1 MKQTTQNI
9 INILNQDLISQNL
22 LQLRNINPS
31 FTYQETPIIE
41 AFNEYTRI
49 KNLILSTTQNDPQNV
64 NYFDTISFQKRNL
77 ILTYLTNLNQQLQQ
91 IRNLSFN
98 RNNQTTINLSN
109 SVIQNITA
117 LADVIDGTN
126 LFSKT
131 IGLEYYRDETK
142 RFSDLRIQ
150 YQNIVNDLNNL
161 NNTKNE
167 INAIYTQ
174 IAVKNNEILQL
185 RNNADANIQELTNI
199 RANIENIN
207 LQIEK
212 YNNKVNSDVKNIEAK
227 KLRVETFSTNIDE
240 YKQQI
245 DALKLDANNVI
256 EKEKLVD
263 SLIKSAEIAL
273 NLKSSEGISAAF
285 SSQYEIAKNSNLFK
299 MRKKSINLWIVGA
312 FFFILA
318 AIGITVWI
326 ATGHLNDNTNGI
338 SLIVARIVAVGI
350 SIAGATF
357 CSKQYIKQKNI
368 AEDYAYKAV
377 LSKSII
383 AFTNE
388 IKTKN
393 EDKVAEYLTKVL
405 SEIHQDPLRSRS
417 ENKIQGHEDGVDLL
431 SLNNLEKIIS
441 LIQKK

>member
-31 FTYQETPIIE
+31 FTYQETSIIE

-185 RNNADANIQELTNI
+185 RNNADANIQE
-199 RANIENIN
+199 
-207 LQIEK
+207 
-212 YNNKVNSDVKNIEAK
+212 
-227 KLRVETFSTNIDE
+227 
-240 YKQQI
+240 
-245 DALKLDANNVI
+245 
-256 EKEKLVD
+256 
-263 SLIKSAEIAL
+263 
-273 NLKSSEGISAAF
+273 
-285 SSQYEIAKNSNLFK
+285 
-299 MRKKSINLWIVGA
+299 
-312 FFFILA
+312 
-318 AIGITVWI
+318 
-326 ATGHLNDNTNGI
+326 
-338 SLIVARIVAVGI
+338 
-350 SIAGATF
+350 
-357 CSKQYIKQKNI
+357 
-368 AEDYAYKAV
+368 
-377 LSKSII
+377 
-383 AFTNE
+383 
-388 IKTKN
+388 
-393 EDKVAEYLTKVL
+393 
-405 SEIHQDPLRSRS
+405 
-417 ENKIQGHEDGVDLL
+417 
-431 SLNNLEKIIS
+431 
-441 LIQKK
+441 